1 VAGAFIVVLMT
12 AMAFSLW
19 TVIPLGWI
27 WVGSRLSTTQAPST
41 GPYAVTFFGIVV
53 SIVIVVWAL
62 AWLNRLFARVTGS
75 HEISLERVRLYRSLS
90 DERRPRRSWNVME
103 AVILLSVL
111 GAGTAML
118 VWFLLLAG
126 SPLPSQ

>member
-1 VAGAFIVVLMT
+1 MT

-41 GPYAVTFFGIVV
+41 GPYAVSFVGIVA

-62 AWLNRLFARVTGS
+62 AWLNRLFVRVTGS
-75 HEISLERVRLYRSLS
+75 HEISFERVRLYRSLS
-90 DERRPRRSWNVME
+90 DERRPRRTWNVME

>member
-1 VAGAFIVVLMT
+1 MT

-41 GPYAVTFFGIVV
+41 GPYAVTFFGIVA

-90 DERRPRRSWNVME
+90 DERRPRRTWNVME

>member
-1 VAGAFIVVLMT
+1 LAGAFIVVLMT

-41 GPYAVTFFGIVV
+41 GPYAVTFFGIVA

-90 DERRPRRSWNVME
+90 DERRPRRTWNVME